1 MKDFLKKIKLIDHVI
16 FELNCTKSDFIK
28 KFNQNVE
35 YSNLNFT
42 PFESFEAFSSS
53 RFEYKGNINSQRFQ
67 IRKKRK
73 LFDGQQTFATATGS
87 FVENIDQLIIKAEI
101 NSFRKQMWFFLA
113 FIFFFLFGIYYR
125 FYFCKP

>member
-101 NSFRKQMWFFLA
+101 NSF
-113 FIFFFLFGIYYR
+113 
-125 FYFCKP
+125 